1 MIVVPDL
8 KSLAGMS
15 TDPANG
21 GPYVMFAGT
30 PYAHIMAPTTA
41 QAPMPTGR

>member
-1 MIVVPDL
+1 MIVVPDVRAL
-8 KSLAGMS
+8 SGLS

-30 PYAHIMAPTTA
+30 PYAHIMAPVVS
-41 QAPMPTGR
+41 TGSRMAGK